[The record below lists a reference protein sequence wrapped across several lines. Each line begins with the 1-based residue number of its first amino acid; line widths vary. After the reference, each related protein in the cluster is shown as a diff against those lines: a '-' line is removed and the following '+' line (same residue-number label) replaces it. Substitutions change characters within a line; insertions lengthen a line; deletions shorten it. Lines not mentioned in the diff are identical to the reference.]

1 MSRTV
6 LVEVITPIVV
16 AIALAAWIIAIYR
29 ANRHPAHGKGAED
42 AQGAGDA
49 RRPRPGRE
57 VSGGAFSGHGGRQL
71 MPLPGT
77 EPGPVSGQTDADAGE
92 GEG

>member
-1 MSRTV
+1 MSRSV

-29 ANRHPAHGKGAED
+29 ANRHPRHAHGAED

-49 RRPRPGRE
+49 RGPRPVCE
-57 VSGGAFSGHGGRQL
+57 VSGGAFLGRGGRQL
-71 MPLPGT
+71 MSLPNT
-77 EPGPVSGQTDADAGE
+77 EPGSDQASADAGE
-92 GEG
+92 GER

>member
-29 ANRHPAHGKGAED
+29 ANR
-42 AQGAGDA
+42 
-49 RRPRPGRE
+49 
-57 VSGGAFSGHGGRQL
+57 

-77 EPGPVSGQTDADAGE
+77 QPGPVSDQADADAGE
-92 GEG
+92 GKG